1 MYQTSQEYK
10 ESMKR
15 PVRNQSYM
23 KIQLGLINQ
32 EAQQTAGLSDTNKYN
47 DFSDAESIFNQHTV
61 RRYATYE
68 SNFWKANGISFF
80 LPEKKSDYRKDGIT
94 STNLFGESFH
104 VKFVFG
110 CGKSDIKGLTIK
122 FGRNYPTKLTIVTDN
137 ATSFEYENTEELFKS
152 DDVFENTESIEL
164 VITEMNVPNTRVRI
178 DYIIFGLGLEYDDEW
193 ISEASSN
200 TTLSAIN
207 EDLPES
213 EFTVTLCNDNQLFNV
228 DNPSSD
234 INFLESGQK
243 VNVMMGYMLDDGNIE
258 WIKMHSLYVSEWSA
272 DDSSATITA
281 VDILKYL
288 DEKYYKGIYY
298 EDGIS
303 LYDLAVL
310 VLTDA
315 GLNEDEYYIDSYM
328 KKVYVHNPLPNV
340 THKEALQIIANAGRC
355 IMDYDRNGKIRI
367 RVAFKPTYDT
377 TSNGETYYSNTTMI
391 DTLDSKEQYA
401 TYEKNFWKADGQK
414 LFVPADQQQTTGYI
428 ISAIS
433 DDNGKFAV
441 NPIIIRTLESKDK
454 AYGIMINATH
464 EQNFWKAD
472 GEKLFVPTDHHQDTG
487 YISASISDENGRFDV
502 NPMLTRTLEAKYKA
516 YGIMIN
522 FSGNLPKKIVIRT
535 YADDVLNNT
544 LTITSGI
551 EQATEINYDFPEYDR
566 LEIEFPE
573 TEPNSRIHIDYLSL
587 GAETSYSLEYD
598 DLYST
603 PVGTQLEKIKN
614 VKVSRSLYSKSA
626 TKEDLTSET
635 ITYSGEN
642 QIYYL
647 NDPCYGYSVAISNAK
662 SGQSAKIVS
671 SGAYYV
677 EVAFSGVKT
686 GENIEVAITGYK
698 YNVATSYYSQPVH
711 NRGTEKEWQN
721 PLISFGDHCQ
731 EVAKWLAD
739 YFASGIEYELDYR
752 GEPAIDCGDVIG
764 QENKYDPDLK
774 TIVEQ
779 SQITFKSGL
788 LGGGLRTRRKE
799 YVARTKNRL
808 VSR

>member
-94 STNLFGESFH
+94 STNLFEESFH

-122 FGRNYPTKLTIVTDN
+122 FGRNYPTKFTIVTDN

-164 VITEMNVPNTRVRI
+164 VIAEMNVPNARVRI

-258 WIKMHSLYVSEWSA
+258 WIKLHSLYVSEWSA
-272 DDSSATITA
+272 DDSSATIKA

-377 TSNGETYYSNTTMI
+377 TSNGETYFSNAPTI
-391 DTLDSKEQYA
+391 DNLTEKNQYA
-401 TYEKNFWKADGQK
+401 TC
-414 LFVPADQQQTTGYI
+414 
-428 ISAIS
+428 
-433 DDNGKFAV
+433 
-441 NPIIIRTLESKDK
+441 
-454 AYGIMINATH
+454 

-472 GEKLFVPTDHHQDTG
+472 GKKLFVPTDHHQDTG
-487 YISASISDENGRFDV
+487 YISASISDENGKFDA

-647 NDPCYGYSVAISNAK
+647 NDPCYGYSVAISNAE
-662 SGQSAKIVS
+662 SGQSAKLVS

-711 NRGTEKEWQN
+711 NRGTEKEWKN
-721 PLISFGDHCQ
+721 PLISFDDHCQ

-752 GEPAIDCGDVIG
+752 GEPAIDCGDVIW

-779 SQITFKSGL
+779 SQITFKSGV

-808 VSR
+808 VS

>member
-122 FGRNYPTKLTIVTDN
+122 FGRNYPTKFTIVTDN

-164 VITEMNVPNTRVRI
+164 VITEMNVPNSRVRI
-178 DYIIFGLGLEYDDEW
+178 DYIIFGLGLEYDNEW

-213 EFTVTLCNDNQLFNV
+213 EFKVTLCNDNQLFNV

-377 TSNGETYYSNTTMI
+377 TSNGETYFSNAPTI
-391 DTLDSKEQYA
+391 DNLTEKNQYA
-401 TYEKNFWKADGQK
+401 TC
-414 LFVPADQQQTTGYI
+414 
-428 ISAIS
+428 
-433 DDNGKFAV
+433 
-441 NPIIIRTLESKDK
+441 
-454 AYGIMINATH
+454 

-472 GEKLFVPTDHHQDTG
+472 GKKLFVPTDHHQDTG

-551 EQATEINYDFPEYDR
+551 EQATEINYGFPEYDR

-573 TEPNSRIHIDYLSL
+573 TGPNSRIHIDYLSL

-662 SGQSAKIVS
+662 SGQIAKIVS

-677 EVAFSGVKT
+677 EVAVSGVKT

-774 TIVEQ
+774 TIIEQ

>member
-94 STNLFGESFH
+94 STNLFEESFH

-122 FGRNYPTKLTIVTDN
+122 FGRNYPTKFTIVTDN

-164 VITEMNVPNTRVRI
+164 VITEMNVPNARVRI

-213 EFTVTLCNDNQLFNV
+213 EFKVTLFNDNQLFNV

-377 TSNGETYYSNTTMI
+377 TSNGETYFSNAPTI
-391 DTLDSKEQYA
+391 DNLTEKNQYA
-401 TYEKNFWKADGQK
+401 TF
-414 LFVPADQQQTTGYI
+414 
-428 ISAIS
+428 
-433 DDNGKFAV
+433 
-441 NPIIIRTLESKDK
+441 
-454 AYGIMINATH
+454 

-472 GEKLFVPTDHHQDTG
+472 GGKLFVPTDHHQDTG
-487 YISASISDENGRFDV
+487 YISTSISDENGKFDA

-647 NDPCYGYSVAISNAK
+647 NDPCYGYSVAISNAE

-711 NRGTEKEWQN
+711 NRGTEKEWKN
-721 PLISFGDHCQ
+721 PLISFDDHCQ

-779 SQITFKSGL
+779 SQITFKSGV

-808 VSR
+808 VS

>member
-47 DFSDAESIFNQHTV
+47 DFSDTESIFNQHTV

-94 STNLFGESFH
+94 STNLFEGSFH

-122 FGRNYPTKLTIVTDN
+122 FGRNYPIKFTIVTDN

-164 VITEMNVPNTRVRI
+164 VITEMNVQNARVRI

-193 ISEASSN
+193 ISEANSN

-213 EFTVTLCNDNQLFNV
+213 EFKVTLCNDNQLFNV

-367 RVAFKPTYDT
+367 RAAFKPTYDT

-401 TYEKNFWKADGQK
+401 TYE
-414 LFVPADQQQTTGYI
+414 
-428 ISAIS
+428 
-433 DDNGKFAV
+433 
-441 NPIIIRTLESKDK
+441 
-454 AYGIMINATH
+454 
-464 EQNFWKAD
+464 QNFWKAD
-472 GEKLFVPTDHHQDTG
+472 GKKLFVPTDHHQDTG
-487 YISASISDENGRFDV
+487 YISASISDENGKFDA
-502 NPMLTRTLEAKYKA
+502 NPILTRTLEAKYKA

-711 NRGTEKEWQN
+711 NRGTEKEWKN
-721 PLISFGDHCQ
+721 PLISFDDHCQ

-779 SQITFKSGL
+779 SQITFKSGV

>member
-94 STNLFGESFH
+94 STNLFEESFH

-122 FGRNYPTKLTIVTDN
+122 FGRNYPTKFTIVTDN

-164 VITEMNVPNTRVRI
+164 VITEMNVPNARVRI

-213 EFTVTLCNDNQLFNV
+213 EFKVTLCNDNQLFNV

-298 EDGIS
+298 KDGIS

-377 TSNGETYYSNTTMI
+377 TSNGETYFSNAPTI
-391 DTLDSKEQYA
+391 DNLTEKNQYA
-401 TYEKNFWKADGQK
+401 TC
-414 LFVPADQQQTTGYI
+414 
-428 ISAIS
+428 
-433 DDNGKFAV
+433 
-441 NPIIIRTLESKDK
+441 
-454 AYGIMINATH
+454 

-472 GEKLFVPTDHHQDTG
+472 GKKLFVPTDHHQDTG

-544 LTITSGI
+544 LIITSGI
-551 EQATEINYDFPEYDR
+551 EQATEINCDFPEYDR

-711 NRGTEKEWQN
+711 NRGTEKEWKN
-721 PLISFGDHCQ
+721 PLISFDDHCQ

-774 TIVEQ
+774 TIIEQ

>member
-68 SNFWKANGISFF
+68 SNFWKADGTSFF
-80 LPEKKSDYRKDGIT
+80 LPEKKLDYRKDGIT
-94 STNLFGESFH
+94 STNLFEESFH
-104 VKFVFG
+104 VKVVFG

-122 FGRNYPTKLTIVTDN
+122 FGRNYPTKFTIVTDN

-213 EFTVTLCNDNQLFNV
+213 EFNVTLCNDNQLFNV

-367 RVAFKPTYDT
+367 RAAFKPTYDT
-377 TSNGETYYSNTTMI
+377 TSNGETYFSNAPTI
-391 DTLDSKEQYA
+391 DNLTEKNQYA
-401 TYEKNFWKADGQK
+401 TC
-414 LFVPADQQQTTGYI
+414 
-428 ISAIS
+428 
-433 DDNGKFAV
+433 
-441 NPIIIRTLESKDK
+441 
-454 AYGIMINATH
+454 

-472 GEKLFVPTDHHQDTG
+472 GKKLFVPTDHHQDTG
-487 YISASISDENGRFDV
+487 YISASISDESGKFDA

-614 VKVSRSLYSKSA
+614 VKVARYIYGKSS
-626 TKEDLTSET
+626 TKEDLLSET
-635 ITYSGEN
+635 ISYTGEN
-642 QIYYL
+642 QLYYL
-647 NDPCYGYSVAISNAK
+647 NEACYGYEVSINNAQN
-662 SGQSAKIVS
+662 GQSVNIIS

-677 EVAFSGVKT
+677 EVAFLG
-686 GENIEVAITGYK
+686 IEVGDNVEVIIKGYK
-698 YNVATSYYSQPVH
+698 YNIATSYYSQTIN
-711 NRGTEKEWQN
+711 NRGSEKEWQN
-721 PLISFGDHCQ
+721 PLISADDHCQ

-779 SQITFKSGL
+779 SQITFKSGV

-808 VSR
+808 VS

>member
-94 STNLFGESFH
+94 STNLFEESFH

-122 FGRNYPTKLTIVTDN
+122 FGRNYPTKFTIVTDN

-164 VITEMNVPNTRVRI
+164 VITEMNVPNTRARI

-213 EFTVTLCNDNQLFNV
+213 EFKVTLCNDNQLFNV

-377 TSNGETYYSNTTMI
+377 TSNGETYFSNAPTI
-391 DTLDSKEQYA
+391 DNLTEKNQYA
-401 TYEKNFWKADGQK
+401 TF
-414 LFVPADQQQTTGYI
+414 
-428 ISAIS
+428 
-433 DDNGKFAV
+433 
-441 NPIIIRTLESKDK
+441 
-454 AYGIMINATH
+454 

-472 GEKLFVPTDHHQDTG
+472 GGKLFVPTDHHQDTG
-487 YISASISDENGRFDV
+487 YISTSISDENGKFDA

-551 EQATEINYDFPEYDR
+551 EQATEIDYDFPEYDR

-647 NDPCYGYSVAISNAK
+647 NDPCYGYSVAISNAE

-686 GENIEVAITGYK
+686 GENIEVVITGYK

-711 NRGTEKEWQN
+711 NRGTEKEWKN
-721 PLISFGDHCQ
+721 PLISFDDHCQ

-779 SQITFKSGL
+779 SQITFKSGV

-808 VSR
+808 VS

>member
-122 FGRNYPTKLTIVTDN
+122 FGRNYPTKFTIVTDN

-164 VITEMNVPNTRVRI
+164 VITEMNVPNSRVRI
-178 DYIIFGLGLEYDDEW
+178 DYIIFGLGLEYDNEW

-213 EFTVTLCNDNQLFNV
+213 EFKVTLCNDNQLFNV

-377 TSNGETYYSNTTMI
+377 TSNGETYFSNAPTI
-391 DTLDSKEQYA
+391 DNLTEKNQYA
-401 TYEKNFWKADGQK
+401 TC
-414 LFVPADQQQTTGYI
+414 
-428 ISAIS
+428 
-433 DDNGKFAV
+433 
-441 NPIIIRTLESKDK
+441 
-454 AYGIMINATH
+454 

-472 GEKLFVPTDHHQDTG
+472 GKKLFVPTDHHQDTG
-487 YISASISDENGRFDV
+487 YISASISDENGKFDA

-551 EQATEINYDFPEYDR
+551 EQATEINCDFPEYDR

-662 SGQSAKIVS
+662 SGQIAKIVS

-686 GENIEVAITGYK
+686 GENIEVSITGYK

-711 NRGTEKEWQN
+711 NRGTEKEWKN
-721 PLISFGDHCQ
+721 PLISFDDHCQ

-779 SQITFKSGL
+779 SQITFKSGV

-808 VSR
+808 VG

>member
-47 DFSDAESIFNQHTV
+47 DFSDEESIFNQHTV

-94 STNLFGESFH
+94 STNLFEESFH
-104 VKFVFG
+104 VKFLFG

-122 FGRNYPTKLTIVTDN
+122 FGRNYPTKFTIVTDN

-164 VITEMNVPNTRVRI
+164 VITEMNVPNARVRI

-213 EFTVTLCNDNQLFNV
+213 EFKVTLCNDNQLFNV

-328 KKVYVHNPLPNV
+328 EKVYVHNPLPNV

-377 TSNGETYYSNTTMI
+377 TSNGETYFSNVPTI
-391 DTLDSKEQYA
+391 DNLTEKNQYA
-401 TYEKNFWKADGQK
+401 TC
-414 LFVPADQQQTTGYI
+414 
-428 ISAIS
+428 
-433 DDNGKFAV
+433 
-441 NPIIIRTLESKDK
+441 
-454 AYGIMINATH
+454 

-472 GEKLFVPTDHHQDTG
+472 GKKLFVPTDHHQDTG

-603 PVGTQLEKIKN
+603 PIGTQLEKIKN

-711 NRGTEKEWQN
+711 NRGTEKEWKN
-721 PLISFGDHCQ
+721 PLISFDDHCQ

>member
-94 STNLFGESFH
+94 STNLFEGSFH

-122 FGRNYPTKLTIVTDN
+122 FGRNYPTKFTIVTDN

-164 VITEMNVPNTRVRI
+164 VITEMNVPNARVRI

-213 EFTVTLCNDNQLFNV
+213 EFKVTLCNDNQLFNV

-288 DEKYYKGIYY
+288 NEKYYKGIYY

-377 TSNGETYYSNTTMI
+377 TSNGETYFSNAPTI
-391 DTLDSKEQYA
+391 DNLTEKNQYA
-401 TYEKNFWKADGQK
+401 TC
-414 LFVPADQQQTTGYI
+414 
-428 ISAIS
+428 
-433 DDNGKFAV
+433 
-441 NPIIIRTLESKDK
+441 
-454 AYGIMINATH
+454 

-472 GEKLFVPTDHHQDTG
+472 GKKLFVPTDHHQDTG
-487 YISASISDENGRFDV
+487 YISASISDENGKFDA

-721 PLISFGDHCQ
+721 PLISFDDHCQ

-764 QENKYDPDLK
+764 QENKYDPNLK

-779 SQITFKSGL
+779 SQITFKSGV

-799 YVARTKNRL
+799 YVARAKNRL
-808 VSR
+808 VG

>member
-94 STNLFGESFH
+94 STNLFEESFH

-122 FGRNYPTKLTIVTDN
+122 FGRNYPTKFTIVTDN
-137 ATSFEYENTEELFKS
+137 ATSFEYENTEELFNS

-164 VITEMNVPNTRVRI
+164 VITEMNVPNARVRI

-213 EFTVTLCNDNQLFNV
+213 EFKVTLCNDNQLFNV
-228 DNPSSD
+228 DNPSSY

-377 TSNGETYYSNTTMI
+377 TSNGETYFSNAPTI
-391 DTLDSKEQYA
+391 DNLTEKNQYA
-401 TYEKNFWKADGQK
+401 TF
-414 LFVPADQQQTTGYI
+414 
-428 ISAIS
+428 
-433 DDNGKFAV
+433 
-441 NPIIIRTLESKDK
+441 
-454 AYGIMINATH
+454 

-472 GEKLFVPTDHHQDTG
+472 GKKLFVPTDHHQDTG
-487 YISASISDENGRFDV
+487 YISASISDENGKFDA
-502 NPMLTRTLEAKYKA
+502 NPMLARTLEAKYKA

-551 EQATEINYDFPEYDR
+551 EQATEINYDFPEYNR

-711 NRGTEKEWQN
+711 NRGTEKEWKN
-721 PLISFGDHCQ
+721 PLISFDDHCQ
-731 EVAKWLAD
+731 EIAKWLAD

-779 SQITFKSGL
+779 SQITFKSGV

-808 VSR
+808 VS

>member
-94 STNLFGESFH
+94 STNLFEESFH

-122 FGRNYPTKLTIVTDN
+122 FGRNYPTKFTIVTDN
-137 ATSFEYENTEELFKS
+137 ATSFEYENAEELFKS

-164 VITEMNVPNTRVRI
+164 VITEMNVPNARVRI

-213 EFTVTLCNDNQLFNV
+213 EFKVTLCNDNQLFNV

-328 KKVYVHNPLPNV
+328 EKVYVHNPLPNV

-377 TSNGETYYSNTTMI
+377 TSNEETYFSNVPTI
-391 DTLDSKEQYA
+391 DNLTEKNQYA
-401 TYEKNFWKADGQK
+401 TC
-414 LFVPADQQQTTGYI
+414 
-428 ISAIS
+428 
-433 DDNGKFAV
+433 
-441 NPIIIRTLESKDK
+441 
-454 AYGIMINATH
+454 

-472 GEKLFVPTDHHQDTG
+472 GKKLFVPTDHHQDTG

-711 NRGTEKEWQN
+711 NRGTEKEWKN
-721 PLISFGDHCQ
+721 PLISFDDHCQ

>member
-32 EAQQTAGLSDTNKYN
+32 EAQQTAKLSDTNKYN
-47 DFSDAESIFNQHTV
+47 DFSDTESIFNQHTV

-68 SNFWKANGISFF
+68 SDFWKADGISFF

-94 STNLFGESFH
+94 STNLFEESFH

-122 FGRNYPTKLTIVTDN
+122 FGRNYPTKFTIVTDN
-137 ATSFEYENTEELFKS
+137 AASFEYENTEELFKS

-164 VITEMNVPNTRVRI
+164 VITEMNVPNARVRI

-213 EFTVTLCNDNQLFNV
+213 EFKVTLCNDNQLFNV

-315 GLNEDEYYIDSYM
+315 GLNEDEYCIDSYM

-377 TSNGETYYSNTTMI
+377 TSNGETYFSNAPTI
-391 DTLDSKEQYA
+391 DNLTEKNQYA
-401 TYEKNFWKADGQK
+401 TC
-414 LFVPADQQQTTGYI
+414 
-428 ISAIS
+428 
-433 DDNGKFAV
+433 
-441 NPIIIRTLESKDK
+441 
-454 AYGIMINATH
+454 

-472 GEKLFVPTDHHQDTG
+472 GKKLFVPTDHHQDTG

-614 VKVSRSLYSKSA
+614 VKVSRSLYSKST

-647 NDPCYGYSVAISNAK
+647 NDPCYGYSIAINNAK

-677 EVAFSGVKT
+677 EVTFSGVET
-686 GENIEVAITGYK
+686 GENIEVAIKGYK

-721 PLISFGDHCQ
+721 PLISFDDHCQ

-779 SQITFKSGL
+779 SQITFKSGV

-808 VSR
+808 VS

>member
-1 MYQTSQEYK
+1 
-10 ESMKR
+10 MKR

-68 SNFWKANGISFF
+68 SNFWKADGTSFF
-80 LPEKKSDYRKDGIT
+80 LPEKKLDYRKDGIT
-94 STNLFGESFH
+94 STNLFEESFH
-104 VKFVFG
+104 VKVVFG

-122 FGRNYPTKLTIVTDN
+122 FGRNYPTKFTIVTDN

-213 EFTVTLCNDNQLFNV
+213 EFKVTLCNDNQLFNV

-367 RVAFKPTYDT
+367 RAAFKPTYDT
-377 TSNGETYYSNTTMI
+377 TSNGETYFSNAPTI
-391 DTLDSKEQYA
+391 DNLTEKNQYA
-401 TYEKNFWKADGQK
+401 TC
-414 LFVPADQQQTTGYI
+414 
-428 ISAIS
+428 
-433 DDNGKFAV
+433 
-441 NPIIIRTLESKDK
+441 
-454 AYGIMINATH
+454 

-472 GEKLFVPTDHHQDTG
+472 GKKLFVPTDHHQDTG
-487 YISASISDENGRFDV
+487 YISASISDESGKFDA

-614 VKVSRSLYSKSA
+614 VKVARYIYGKSS
-626 TKEDLTSET
+626 TKEDLLSET
-635 ITYSGEN
+635 ISYTGEN
-642 QIYYL
+642 QLYYL
-647 NDPCYGYSVAISNAK
+647 NEACYGYEVSINNAQN
-662 SGQSAKIVS
+662 GQSVNIIS

-677 EVAFSGVKT
+677 EVAFLG
-686 GENIEVAITGYK
+686 IEVGDNVEVIIKGYK
-698 YNVATSYYSQPVH
+698 YNIATSYYSQTIN
-711 NRGTEKEWQN
+711 NRGSEKEWQN
-721 PLISFGDHCQ
+721 PLISADDHCQ

-779 SQITFKSGL
+779 SQITFKSGV

-808 VSR
+808 VS

>member
-94 STNLFGESFH
+94 STNLFEGSFH

-122 FGRNYPTKLTIVTDN
+122 FGRNYPTKLLLVTDTG
-137 ATSFEYENTEELFKS
+137 TSFTYENTEELFQT
-152 DDVFENTESIEL
+152 DDLFENTASIEL
-164 VITEMNVPNTRVRI
+164 IISEMNVPNTRIRI
-178 DYIIFGLGLEYDDEW
+178 DYILFGLGLEYDDEW

-367 RVAFKPTYDT
+367 RAAFKPTYDT

-401 TYEKNFWKADGQK
+401 TYE
-414 LFVPADQQQTTGYI
+414 
-428 ISAIS
+428 
-433 DDNGKFAV
+433 
-441 NPIIIRTLESKDK
+441 
-454 AYGIMINATH
+454 
-464 EQNFWKAD
+464 QNFWKAD
-472 GEKLFVPTDHHQDTG
+472 GEKLFAPTDHHQDTG

>member
-68 SNFWKANGISFF
+68 SNFWKADGTSFF
-80 LPEKKSDYRKDGIT
+80 LPEKKLDYRKDGIT
-94 STNLFGESFH
+94 STNLFEESFH
-104 VKFVFG
+104 VKVVFG

-122 FGRNYPTKLTIVTDN
+122 FGRNYPTKFTIVTDN

-213 EFTVTLCNDNQLFNV
+213 EFKVTLCNDNQLFNV

-367 RVAFKPTYDT
+367 RAAFKPTYDT

-401 TYEKNFWKADGQK
+401 TYE
-414 LFVPADQQQTTGYI
+414 
-428 ISAIS
+428 
-433 DDNGKFAV
+433 
-441 NPIIIRTLESKDK
+441 
-454 AYGIMINATH
+454 
-464 EQNFWKAD
+464 QNFWKAD
-472 GEKLFVPTDHHQDTG
+472 GEKLFAPTDHHQDTG

-635 ITYSGEN
+635 ITYSGEK

-721 PLISFGDHCQ
+721 PLISADDHCQ

-779 SQITFKSGL
+779 SQITFKSGV

-808 VSR
+808 VG

>member
-94 STNLFGESFH
+94 STNLFEESFH

-122 FGRNYPTKLTIVTDN
+122 FGRNYPTKFTLVTDN

-164 VITEMNVPNTRVRI
+164 VITEMNVPNARVRI

-213 EFTVTLCNDNQLFNV
+213 EFKVTLCNDNQLFNV

-367 RVAFKPTYDT
+367 RAAFKPTYDT

-401 TYEKNFWKADGQK
+401 TYEK
-414 LFVPADQQQTTGYI
+414 
-428 ISAIS
+428 
-433 DDNGKFAV
+433 
-441 NPIIIRTLESKDK
+441 
-454 AYGIMINATH
+454 
-464 EQNFWKAD
+464 NFWKAD

-635 ITYSGEN
+635 IAYSGEN

>member
-68 SNFWKANGISFF
+68 SNFWKADGTSFF

-94 STNLFGESFH
+94 STNLFEVSFH

-122 FGRNYPTKLTIVTDN
+122 FGRNYPTKFTIVTDN

-164 VITEMNVPNTRVRI
+164 VITEMNVPNARVRI

-213 EFTVTLCNDNQLFNV
+213 EFTVTLCNNNQLFNV

-258 WIKMHSLYVSEWSA
+258 WIKMHSLYVSEWRA

-288 DEKYYKGIYY
+288 DEKYYKGICY

-310 VLTDA
+310 VFTDA

-377 TSNGETYYSNTTMI
+377 TSNGETYFSNAPTI
-391 DTLDSKEQYA
+391 DNLTEKNQYA
-401 TYEKNFWKADGQK
+401 TC
-414 LFVPADQQQTTGYI
+414 
-428 ISAIS
+428 
-433 DDNGKFAV
+433 
-441 NPIIIRTLESKDK
+441 
-454 AYGIMINATH
+454 

-472 GEKLFVPTDHHQDTG
+472 GKKLFVPTDHRQDTG
-487 YISASISDENGRFDV
+487 YISASISDENGKFDA
-502 NPMLTRTLEAKYKA
+502 NPILTRTLEAKYKA

-614 VKVSRSLYSKSA
+614 VKVARYLYGKSS
-626 TKEDLTSET
+626 TKEDLLSET
-635 ITYSGEN
+635 ISYTGEN
-642 QIYYL
+642 QLYYL
-647 NDPCYGYSVAISNAK
+647 NDACYGYEVSINNSQN
-662 SGQSAKIVS
+662 GQSVNIIS

-677 EVAFSGVKT
+677 EVAFFG
-686 GENIEVAITGYK
+686 IEVGDNVEVIIKGYK
-698 YNVATSYYSQPVH
+698 YNIATSYYSQTIN
-711 NRGTEKEWQN
+711 NRGSEKEWQN
-721 PLISFGDHCQ
+721 PLISADDHCQ
-731 EVAKWLAD
+731 EIAKWLAD

-752 GEPAIDCGDVIG
+752 GEPAIDCGDAIG

-779 SQITFKSGL
+779 SQITFKSGV

-799 YVARTKNRL
+799 YVERTKNRL
-808 VSR
+808 VS

>member
-1 MYQTSQEYK
+1 
-10 ESMKR
+10 MKR

-68 SNFWKANGISFF
+68 SNFWKADGTSFF
-80 LPEKKSDYRKDGIT
+80 LPEKKLDYRKDGIT
-94 STNLFGESFH
+94 STNLFEESFH
-104 VKFVFG
+104 VKVVFG

-122 FGRNYPTKLTIVTDN
+122 FGRNYPTKFTIVTDN

-213 EFTVTLCNDNQLFNV
+213 EFKVTLCNDNQLFNV

-367 RVAFKPTYDT
+367 RAAFKPTYDT
-377 TSNGETYYSNTTMI
+377 TSNGETYFSNAPTI
-391 DTLDSKEQYA
+391 DNLTEKNQYA
-401 TYEKNFWKADGQK
+401 TC
-414 LFVPADQQQTTGYI
+414 
-428 ISAIS
+428 
-433 DDNGKFAV
+433 
-441 NPIIIRTLESKDK
+441 
-454 AYGIMINATH
+454 

-472 GEKLFVPTDHHQDTG
+472 GKKLFVPTDHHQDTG
-487 YISASISDENGRFDV
+487 YISASISDESGKFDA

-551 EQATEINYDFPEYDR
+551 VQATEINYDFPEYDR

-614 VKVSRSLYSKSA
+614 VKVARYIYGKSS
-626 TKEDLTSET
+626 TKEDLLSET
-635 ITYSGEN
+635 ISYTGEN
-642 QIYYL
+642 QLYYL
-647 NDPCYGYSVAISNAK
+647 NEACYGYEVSINNAQN
-662 SGQSAKIVS
+662 GQSVNIIS

-677 EVAFSGVKT
+677 EVAFLG
-686 GENIEVAITGYK
+686 IEVGDNVEVIIKGYK
-698 YNVATSYYSQPVH
+698 YNIATSYYSQTIN
-711 NRGTEKEWQN
+711 NRGSEKEWQN
-721 PLISFGDHCQ
+721 PLISADDHCQ

-779 SQITFKSGL
+779 SQITFKSGV

-808 VSR
+808 VS

>member
-68 SNFWKANGISFF
+68 SNFWKADGTSFF

-94 STNLFGESFH
+94 STNLFEESFH

-122 FGRNYPTKLTIVTDN
+122 FGRNYPTKFTIVTDN

-164 VITEMNVPNTRVRI
+164 VITEMNVPNARVRI
-178 DYIIFGLGLEYDDEW
+178 DCIIFGLGLEYDDEW

-213 EFTVTLCNDNQLFNV
+213 EFKVTLCNDNQLFNV

-298 EDGIS
+298 KDGIS

-315 GLNEDEYYIDSYM
+315 GLNEDKYYIDSYM

-377 TSNGETYYSNTTMI
+377 TSNGETYFSNAPTI
-391 DTLDSKEQYA
+391 DNLNEKNQYA
-401 TYEKNFWKADGQK
+401 TC
-414 LFVPADQQQTTGYI
+414 
-428 ISAIS
+428 
-433 DDNGKFAV
+433 
-441 NPIIIRTLESKDK
+441 
-454 AYGIMINATH
+454 

-472 GEKLFVPTDHHQDTG
+472 GKKLFVPTDHHQDTG
-487 YISASISDENGRFDV
+487 YISASISDENGKFDA

-635 ITYSGEN
+635 ITYFGEN

-686 GENIEVAITGYK
+686 GENIEVSITGYK

-721 PLISFGDHCQ
+721 PLISFDDHCQ

-808 VSR
+808 VS

>member
-94 STNLFGESFH
+94 STNLFEGSFH

-122 FGRNYPTKLTIVTDN
+122 FGRNYPTKFTIVTDN

-164 VITEMNVPNTRVRI
+164 VITEMNVPNARVRI

-213 EFTVTLCNDNQLFNV
+213 EFKVTLCNDNQLFNV

-315 GLNEDEYYIDSYM
+315 GLNEDEYCIDSYM

-377 TSNGETYYSNTTMI
+377 TSNGETYFSNAPTI
-391 DTLDSKEQYA
+391 DNLTEKNQYA
-401 TYEKNFWKADGQK
+401 TC
-414 LFVPADQQQTTGYI
+414 
-428 ISAIS
+428 
-433 DDNGKFAV
+433 
-441 NPIIIRTLESKDK
+441 
-454 AYGIMINATH
+454 

-472 GEKLFVPTDHHQDTG
+472 GKKLFVPTDHHQDTG
-487 YISASISDENGRFDV
+487 YISASISDENGKFDV

-686 GENIEVAITGYK
+686 GENIEVVITGYK

-711 NRGTEKEWQN
+711 NRGTEKEWRN

-774 TIVEQ
+774 TIIEQ

>member
-94 STNLFGESFH
+94 STNLFEESFH

-122 FGRNYPTKLTIVTDN
+122 FGRNYPTKFTIVTDN

-164 VITEMNVPNTRVRI
+164 VITEMNVPNARVRI

-213 EFTVTLCNDNQLFNV
+213 EFKVTLCNDNQLFNV

-377 TSNGETYYSNTTMI
+377 TSNGETYFSNAPTI
-391 DTLDSKEQYA
+391 DNLTEKNQYA
-401 TYEKNFWKADGQK
+401 TC
-414 LFVPADQQQTTGYI
+414 
-428 ISAIS
+428 
-433 DDNGKFAV
+433 
-441 NPIIIRTLESKDK
+441 
-454 AYGIMINATH
+454 

-472 GEKLFVPTDHHQDTG
+472 GKKLFVPTDHHQDTG
-487 YISASISDENGRFDV
+487 YISASISDENGKFDA

-544 LTITSGI
+544 LTIASGI

>member
-94 STNLFGESFH
+94 STNLFEESFH

-122 FGRNYPTKLTIVTDN
+122 FGRNYPTKFTIVTDN

-367 RVAFKPTYDT
+367 RAAFKPTYDT

-391 DTLDSKEQYA
+391 DTLDSKEQY
-401 TYEKNFWKADGQK
+401 
-414 LFVPADQQQTTGYI
+414 
-428 ISAIS
+428 
-433 DDNGKFAV
+433 
-441 NPIIIRTLESKDK
+441 
-454 AYGIMINATH
+454 ATH

-522 FSGNLPKKIVIRT
+522 FSVNLPKKIVIRT

-551 EQATEINYDFPEYDR
+551 EQATEINYDFPEYNR

-677 EVAFSGVKT
+677 EVAFSGVKA

-711 NRGTEKEWQN
+711 NRGTEKEWRN
-721 PLISFGDHCQ
+721 PLISFNDHCQ

-779 SQITFKSGL
+779 SQITFKSGV

-808 VSR
+808 VG

>member
-1 MYQTSQEYK
+1 M
-10 ESMKR
+10 
-15 PVRNQSYM
+15 
-23 KIQLGLINQ
+23 
-32 EAQQTAGLSDTNKYN
+32 
-47 DFSDAESIFNQHTV
+47 
-61 RRYATYE
+61 
-68 SNFWKANGISFF
+68 
-80 LPEKKSDYRKDGIT
+80 PEKKSDYRKDGIT
-94 STNLFGESFH
+94 STNLFEESFH

-122 FGRNYPTKLTIVTDN
+122 FGRNYPTKFTIVTDN

-164 VITEMNVPNTRVRI
+164 VITEMNVPNARVRI

-213 EFTVTLCNDNQLFNV
+213 EFKVTLCNDNQLFNV

-377 TSNGETYYSNTTMI
+377 TSNGETYFSNAPTI
-391 DTLDSKEQYA
+391 DNLTEKNQYA
-401 TYEKNFWKADGQK
+401 TC
-414 LFVPADQQQTTGYI
+414 
-428 ISAIS
+428 
-433 DDNGKFAV
+433 
-441 NPIIIRTLESKDK
+441 
-454 AYGIMINATH
+454 

-472 GEKLFVPTDHHQDTG
+472 GKKLFVPTDHHQDTG
-487 YISASISDENGRFDV
+487 YISASISDENGKFDA

-544 LTITSGI
+544 LTIASGI

-603 PVGTQLEKIKN
+603 PVGNQLEKIKN
-614 VKVSRSLYSKSA
+614 VKVSRSLYSKST

-662 SGQSAKIVS
+662 SGQIAKIVS

-686 GENIEVAITGYK
+686 GENIEVSITGYK

-711 NRGTEKEWQN
+711 NRGTEKEWKN
-721 PLISFGDHCQ
+721 PLISFDDHCQ

>member
-1 MYQTSQEYK
+1 MMQ
-10 ESMKR
+10 
-15 PVRNQSYM
+15 V
-23 KIQLGLINQ
+23 
-32 EAQQTAGLSDTNKYN
+32 
-47 DFSDAESIFNQHTV
+47 
-61 RRYATYE
+61 
-68 SNFWKANGISFF
+68 
-80 LPEKKSDYRKDGIT
+80 
-94 STNLFGESFH
+94 
-104 VKFVFG
+104 
-110 CGKSDIKGLTIK
+110 
-122 FGRNYPTKLTIVTDN
+122 
-137 ATSFEYENTEELFKS
+137 
-152 DDVFENTESIEL
+152 
-164 VITEMNVPNTRVRI
+164 
-178 DYIIFGLGLEYDDEW
+178 LEYDDEW

-213 EFTVTLCNDNQLFNV
+213 EFKVTLCNDNQLFNV

-315 GLNEDEYYIDSYM
+315 GLNEDEYCIDSYM

-377 TSNGETYYSNTTMI
+377 TSNGETYFSNAPTI
-391 DTLDSKEQYA
+391 DNLTEKNQYA
-401 TYEKNFWKADGQK
+401 TC
-414 LFVPADQQQTTGYI
+414 
-428 ISAIS
+428 
-433 DDNGKFAV
+433 
-441 NPIIIRTLESKDK
+441 
-454 AYGIMINATH
+454 

-472 GEKLFVPTDHHQDTG
+472 GKKLFVPTDHHQDTG
-487 YISASISDENGRFDV
+487 YISASISDENGKFDA

>member
-80 LPEKKSDYRKDGIT
+80 LPEKKLDYRKDGIT
-94 STNLFGESFH
+94 STNLFEESFH
-104 VKFVFG
+104 VKVVFG

-122 FGRNYPTKLTIVTDN
+122 FGRNYPTKFTIVTDN

-213 EFTVTLCNDNQLFNV
+213 EFKVTLCNDNQLFNV

-315 GLNEDEYYIDSYM
+315 GLNEDEYCIDSYM

-377 TSNGETYYSNTTMI
+377 TSNGETYFSNAPTI
-391 DTLDSKEQYA
+391 DNLTEKNQYA
-401 TYEKNFWKADGQK
+401 TC
-414 LFVPADQQQTTGYI
+414 
-428 ISAIS
+428 
-433 DDNGKFAV
+433 
-441 NPIIIRTLESKDK
+441 
-454 AYGIMINATH
+454 

>member
-1 MYQTSQEYK
+1 
-10 ESMKR
+10 MKR

-94 STNLFGESFH
+94 STNLFEESFH

-122 FGRNYPTKLTIVTDN
+122 FGRNYPTKFTIVTDN

-213 EFTVTLCNDNQLFNV
+213 EFKVTLCNDNQLFNV

-377 TSNGETYYSNTTMI
+377 TSNGETYFSNAPTI
-391 DTLDSKEQYA
+391 DNLTEKNQYA
-401 TYEKNFWKADGQK
+401 TC
-414 LFVPADQQQTTGYI
+414 
-428 ISAIS
+428 
-433 DDNGKFAV
+433 
-441 NPIIIRTLESKDK
+441 
-454 AYGIMINATH
+454 

-472 GEKLFVPTDHHQDTG
+472 GKKLFVPTDHHQDTG
-487 YISASISDENGRFDV
+487 YISASISDENGKFDA

-647 NDPCYGYSVAISNAK
+647 NDPCYGYSIAISNAK

-686 GENIEVAITGYK
+686 GENIEVTITGYK

-711 NRGTEKEWQN
+711 NRGTEKEWKN
-721 PLISFGDHCQ
+721 PLISFDDHCQ

-752 GEPAIDCGDVIG
+752 GEPAIDCGDIIG

-779 SQITFKSGL
+779 SQITFKSGV

-808 VSR
+808 VS

>member
-32 EAQQTAGLSDTNKYN
+32 EAQKTAGLSDTNKYN

-61 RRYATYE
+61 KRYATYE
-68 SNFWKANGISFF
+68 NNFWKANGISFF

-94 STNLFGESFH
+94 STNLFGESFR

-122 FGRNYPTKLTIVTDN
+122 FGRNYPTKFTIVTDN

-213 EFTVTLCNDNQLFNV
+213 EFKVTLCNDNQLFNV

-328 KKVYVHNPLPNV
+328 KKVSVHNPLPNV

-377 TSNGETYYSNTTMI
+377 TSNGETYFSNAPTI
-391 DTLDSKEQYA
+391 DNLNEKNQYA
-401 TYEKNFWKADGQK
+401 TC
-414 LFVPADQQQTTGYI
+414 
-428 ISAIS
+428 
-433 DDNGKFAV
+433 
-441 NPIIIRTLESKDK
+441 
-454 AYGIMINATH
+454 

-472 GEKLFVPTDHHQDTG
+472 GKKLFVPTDHHQDTG
-487 YISASISDENGRFDV
+487 YISASISDENGKFDA

-551 EQATEINYDFPEYDR
+551 EQATEINYDFPEYNR

-647 NDPCYGYSVAISNAK
+647 NDPCYGYSVAISNAE

-686 GENIEVAITGYK
+686 GENIEVTITGYK

-711 NRGTEKEWQN
+711 NRGTEKEWKN
-721 PLISFGDHCQ
+721 PLISFDDHCQ

-774 TIVEQ
+774 TIIEQ
-779 SQITFKSGL
+779 SQITFKSGV

-808 VSR
+808 VS

>member
-122 FGRNYPTKLTIVTDN
+122 FGRNYPTKFTIVTDN

-164 VITEMNVPNTRVRI
+164 VITEMNVPNARVRI

-213 EFTVTLCNDNQLFNV
+213 EFKVTLCNDNQLFNV

-367 RVAFKPTYDT
+367 RAAFKPTYDT

-401 TYEKNFWKADGQK
+401 TYEKNFWKADG
-414 LFVPADQQQTTGYI
+414 
-428 ISAIS
+428 
-433 DDNGKFAV
+433 
-441 NPIIIRTLESKDK
+441 
-454 AYGIMINATH
+454 
-464 EQNFWKAD
+464 
-472 GEKLFVPTDHHQDTG
+472 EKLFVPTDHHQDTG
-487 YISASISDENGRFDV
+487 YISASISDENGKFDV

-551 EQATEINYDFPEYDR
+551 EQATEINYDFPEYNR

-686 GENIEVAITGYK
+686 GENIEVTITGYK

-711 NRGTEKEWQN
+711 NRGTEKEWKN
-721 PLISFGDHCQ
+721 PLISFDDHCQ

>member
-32 EAQQTAGLSDTNKYN
+32 EAQQTAKLSDTNKYN
-47 DFSDAESIFNQHTV
+47 DFSDTESIFNQHTV

-68 SNFWKANGISFF
+68 SDFWKADGISFF

-94 STNLFGESFH
+94 STNLFEESFH

-122 FGRNYPTKLTIVTDN
+122 FGRNYPTKFSIITDDG
-137 ATSFEYENTEELFKS
+137 TTFEYENTEELFQS

-164 VITEMNVPNTRVRI
+164 VITEMNVPNARVRI

-213 EFTVTLCNDNQLFNV
+213 EFKVTLCNDNQLFNV

-377 TSNGETYYSNTTMI
+377 TSNGETYFSNAPTI
-391 DTLDSKEQYA
+391 DNLTEKNQYA
-401 TYEKNFWKADGQK
+401 TC
-414 LFVPADQQQTTGYI
+414 
-428 ISAIS
+428 
-433 DDNGKFAV
+433 
-441 NPIIIRTLESKDK
+441 
-454 AYGIMINATH
+454 

-472 GEKLFVPTDHHQDTG
+472 GKKLFVPTDHHQDTG
-487 YISASISDENGRFDV
+487 YISASISDGNGKFDA
-502 NPMLTRTLEAKYKA
+502 NPMLARTLEAKYKA

-686 GENIEVAITGYK
+686 GENIEVSITGYK

-711 NRGTEKEWQN
+711 NRGTEKEWKN
-721 PLISFGDHCQ
+721 PLISFDNHCQ

-752 GEPAIDCGDVIG
+752 GEPAIDCGDIIG

-808 VSR
+808 VS

>member
-47 DFSDAESIFNQHTV
+47 DFSNAESIFNQHTV

-80 LPEKKSDYRKDGIT
+80 LPENKSDYRKDGIT
-94 STNLFGESFH
+94 STNLFEGSFH

-122 FGRNYPTKLTIVTDN
+122 FGRNYPTKFTIVTDN

-328 KKVYVHNPLPNV
+328 KRYMFI
-340 THKEALQIIANAGRC
+340 THCR
-355 IMDYDRNGKIRI
+355 M
-367 RVAFKPTYDT
+367 
-377 TSNGETYYSNTTMI
+377 
-391 DTLDSKEQYA
+391 
-401 TYEKNFWKADGQK
+401 
-414 LFVPADQQQTTGYI
+414 
-428 ISAIS
+428 
-433 DDNGKFAV
+433 
-441 NPIIIRTLESKDK
+441 
-454 AYGIMINATH
+454 
-464 EQNFWKAD
+464 
-472 GEKLFVPTDHHQDTG
+472 
-487 YISASISDENGRFDV
+487 
-502 NPMLTRTLEAKYKA
+502 
-516 YGIMIN
+516 
-522 FSGNLPKKIVIRT
+522 
-535 YADDVLNNT
+535 
-544 LTITSGI
+544 
-551 EQATEINYDFPEYDR
+551 
-566 LEIEFPE
+566 
-573 TEPNSRIHIDYLSL
+573 
-587 GAETSYSLEYD
+587 
-598 DLYST
+598 
-603 PVGTQLEKIKN
+603 
-614 VKVSRSLYSKSA
+614 
-626 TKEDLTSET
+626 
-635 ITYSGEN
+635 
-642 QIYYL
+642 
-647 NDPCYGYSVAISNAK
+647 
-662 SGQSAKIVS
+662 
-671 SGAYYV
+671 
-677 EVAFSGVKT
+677 
-686 GENIEVAITGYK
+686 
-698 YNVATSYYSQPVH
+698 
-711 NRGTEKEWQN
+711 
-721 PLISFGDHCQ
+721 
-731 EVAKWLAD
+731 
-739 YFASGIEYELDYR
+739 
-752 GEPAIDCGDVIG
+752 
-764 QENKYDPDLK
+764 
-774 TIVEQ
+774 
-779 SQITFKSGL
+779 
-788 LGGGLRTRRKE
+788 
-799 YVARTKNRL
+799 
-808 VSR
+808 

>member
-94 STNLFGESFH
+94 STNLFEGSFH

-110 CGKSDIKGLTIK
+110 CRKSDIKGLTIK
-122 FGRNYPTKLTIVTDN
+122 FGRNYPTKFTIVTDN

-164 VITEMNVPNTRVRI
+164 VITEMNVPNARVRI

-213 EFTVTLCNDNQLFNV
+213 EFKVTLCNDNQLFNV

-315 GLNEDEYYIDSYM
+315 GLNEDEYCIDSYM

-377 TSNGETYYSNTTMI
+377 TSNGETYFSNAPTI
-391 DTLDSKEQYA
+391 DNLTEKNQYA
-401 TYEKNFWKADGQK
+401 TC
-414 LFVPADQQQTTGYI
+414 
-428 ISAIS
+428 
-433 DDNGKFAV
+433 
-441 NPIIIRTLESKDK
+441 
-454 AYGIMINATH
+454 

-472 GEKLFVPTDHHQDTG
+472 GKKLFVPTDHHQDTG

>member
-122 FGRNYPTKLTIVTDN
+122 FGRNYPTKFTIVTDN

-164 VITEMNVPNTRVRI
+164 VITEMNVPNARVRI

-272 DDSSATITA
+272 DDSSATIKA

-377 TSNGETYYSNTTMI
+377 TSNGETYFSNAPTI
-391 DTLDSKEQYA
+391 DNLTEKNQYA
-401 TYEKNFWKADGQK
+401 TC
-414 LFVPADQQQTTGYI
+414 
-428 ISAIS
+428 
-433 DDNGKFAV
+433 
-441 NPIIIRTLESKDK
+441 
-454 AYGIMINATH
+454 

-472 GEKLFVPTDHHQDTG
+472 GGKLFVPTDHHQDTG

-587 GAETSYSLEYD
+587 GAETSYSLKYD

-677 EVAFSGVKT
+677 EVAFSGVKP
-686 GENIEVAITGYK
+686 GENIEAVITGYK

-779 SQITFKSGL
+779 SQITFKSGV

>member
-94 STNLFGESFH
+94 STNLFEESFH

-122 FGRNYPTKLTIVTDN
+122 FGRNYPTKFAIVTDN

-164 VITEMNVPNTRVRI
+164 VITEMNVPNARVRI

-213 EFTVTLCNDNQLFNV
+213 EFKVTLCNDNQLFNV

-377 TSNGETYYSNTTMI
+377 TSNGETYFSNAPTI
-391 DTLDSKEQYA
+391 DNLTEKNQYA
-401 TYEKNFWKADGQK
+401 TC
-414 LFVPADQQQTTGYI
+414 
-428 ISAIS
+428 
-433 DDNGKFAV
+433 
-441 NPIIIRTLESKDK
+441 
-454 AYGIMINATH
+454 

-472 GEKLFVPTDHHQDTG
+472 GKKLFVPTDHHQDTG
-487 YISASISDENGRFDV
+487 YISASISDENGKFDA

-614 VKVSRSLYSKSA
+614 VKVSRSLYSKST

-647 NDPCYGYSVAISNAK
+647 NDPCYGYSIAISNAK

-686 GENIEVAITGYK
+686 GENIEVTITGYK

-721 PLISFGDHCQ
+721 PLISFDDHCQ

>member
-94 STNLFGESFH
+94 STNLFEESFH

-122 FGRNYPTKLTIVTDN
+122 FGRNYPTKFTIVTDN

-164 VITEMNVPNTRVRI
+164 VITEMNVPNARVRI

-213 EFTVTLCNDNQLFNV
+213 EFKVTLCNDNQLFNV

-377 TSNGETYYSNTTMI
+377 TSNGETYFSNAPTI
-391 DTLDSKEQYA
+391 DNLTEKNQYA
-401 TYEKNFWKADGQK
+401 TC
-414 LFVPADQQQTTGYI
+414 
-428 ISAIS
+428 
-433 DDNGKFAV
+433 
-441 NPIIIRTLESKDK
+441 
-454 AYGIMINATH
+454 

-472 GEKLFVPTDHHQDTG
+472 GKKLFVPTDHHQDTG
-487 YISASISDENGRFDV
+487 YISASISDENGKFDA

-544 LTITSGI
+544 LTIASGI

-698 YNVATSYYSQPVH
+698 YNVATSYYSQSVH
-711 NRGTEKEWQN
+711 NRGTEKEWKN
-721 PLISFGDHCQ
+721 PLISFDDHCQ

-752 GEPAIDCGDVIG
+752 GEPAIDCGDVIW

-779 SQITFKSGL
+779 SQITFKSGV

-808 VSR
+808 VS

>member
-47 DFSDAESIFNQHTV
+47 DFSDAKSVFNQHTV

-94 STNLFGESFH
+94 STNLFEESFH

-122 FGRNYPTKLTIVTDN
+122 FGRNYPTKFTIVTDN

-367 RVAFKPTYDT
+367 RAAFKPTYDT

-401 TYEKNFWKADGQK
+401 TYEKNFWKADG
-414 LFVPADQQQTTGYI
+414 
-428 ISAIS
+428 
-433 DDNGKFAV
+433 
-441 NPIIIRTLESKDK
+441 
-454 AYGIMINATH
+454 
-464 EQNFWKAD
+464 
-472 GEKLFVPTDHHQDTG
+472 EKLFAPTDHHQDTG

-677 EVAFSGVKT
+677 EVAFSGVKA

-711 NRGTEKEWQN
+711 NRGTEKEWRN

>member
-94 STNLFGESFH
+94 STNLFEESFH

-122 FGRNYPTKLTIVTDN
+122 FGRNYPTKFTIVTDN

-164 VITEMNVPNTRVRI
+164 VITEMNVPNARVRI

-213 EFTVTLCNDNQLFNV
+213 EFKVTLCNDNQLFNV

-377 TSNGETYYSNTTMI
+377 TSNGETYFSNAPTI
-391 DTLDSKEQYA
+391 DNLSEKNQYA
-401 TYEKNFWKADGQK
+401 TC
-414 LFVPADQQQTTGYI
+414 
-428 ISAIS
+428 
-433 DDNGKFAV
+433 
-441 NPIIIRTLESKDK
+441 
-454 AYGIMINATH
+454 

-472 GEKLFVPTDHHQDTG
+472 GKKLFVPTDHHQDTG
-487 YISASISDENGRFDV
+487 YISASISDENGKFDA
-502 NPMLTRTLEAKYKA
+502 NPILTRTLEAKYKA

-662 SGQSAKIVS
+662 NGQSAKIVS

-711 NRGTEKEWQN
+711 NRGTEKEWKN
-721 PLISFGDHCQ
+721 PLISFNDHCQ

>member
-94 STNLFGESFH
+94 STNLFEESFH

-122 FGRNYPTKLTIVTDN
+122 FGRNYPTKFTIVTDN

-213 EFTVTLCNDNQLFNV
+213 EFKVTLCNDNQLFNV

-315 GLNEDEYYIDSYM
+315 GLNEDEYCIDSYM

-377 TSNGETYYSNTTMI
+377 TSNGETYFSNAPTI
-391 DTLDSKEQYA
+391 DNLTEKNQYA
-401 TYEKNFWKADGQK
+401 TC
-414 LFVPADQQQTTGYI
+414 
-428 ISAIS
+428 
-433 DDNGKFAV
+433 
-441 NPIIIRTLESKDK
+441 
-454 AYGIMINATH
+454 

-472 GEKLFVPTDHHQDTG
+472 GKKLFVPTDHHQDTG
-487 YISASISDENGRFDV
+487 YISASISNENGKFDA

-779 SQITFKSGL
+779 SQITFKSGV

-808 VSR
+808 VG

>member
-94 STNLFGESFH
+94 STNLFEESFH

-122 FGRNYPTKLTIVTDN
+122 FGRNYPTKFTIVTDN

-193 ISEASSN
+193 ISETSSN

-367 RVAFKPTYDT
+367 RAAFKPTYDT

-401 TYEKNFWKADGQK
+401 TYE
-414 LFVPADQQQTTGYI
+414 
-428 ISAIS
+428 
-433 DDNGKFAV
+433 
-441 NPIIIRTLESKDK
+441 
-454 AYGIMINATH
+454 
-464 EQNFWKAD
+464 QNFWKAD
-472 GEKLFVPTDHHQDTG
+472 GEKLFAPTDHHQDTG
-487 YISASISDENGRFDV
+487 YISASISDENGKFDA

-711 NRGTEKEWQN
+711 NRGTEKEWKN
-721 PLISFGDHCQ
+721 PLISFDDHCQ